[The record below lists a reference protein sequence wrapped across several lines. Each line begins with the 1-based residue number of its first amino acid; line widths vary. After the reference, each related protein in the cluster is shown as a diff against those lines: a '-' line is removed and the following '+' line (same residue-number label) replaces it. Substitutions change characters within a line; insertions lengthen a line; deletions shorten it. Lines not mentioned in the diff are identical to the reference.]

1 MSFQIQSTPYTQFPL
16 RIDHNLH
23 ERFTRISSTTRI
35 PKSTLGRLGITR
47 LLNEIESKGI
57 TRVLQEMETE

>member
-1 MSFQIQSTPYTQFPL
+1 MSFTFQSTPYTQYPL
-16 RIDHNLH
+16 RIDHSLH
-23 ERFTRISSTTRI
+23 KRFTHISTTTRI

-57 TRVLQEMETE
+57 TRVLQDMETE